1 MLEWAFKNENKTR
14 VKLIERELKR
24 VKQSKKEI
32 ISISK
37 NAEKWKD
44 MKNKLL
50 AVVKL
55 SDFSDTLNQQSDSDE
70 EFKKGYKPL
79 K

>member
-1 MLEWAFKNENKTR
+1 MLDWAFRNENKAR
-14 VKLIERELKR
+14 IKLIERELKR

-37 NAEKWKD
+37 NAEKWKS

-50 AVVKL
+50 AVVRL
-55 SDFSDTLNQQSDSDE
+55 SDFSDIYESD
-70 EFKKGYKPL
+70 
-79 K
+79 